1 MVVPPLG
8 KLLGADG
15 YATLRLVVSPCRRVP
30 LAVAVVEPI
39 VVSDFVEAV
48 VVGRGG
54 QLRTAC
60 FGELR
65 GHRRGGGAPC
75 PQPSDGA

>member
-1 MVVPPLG
+1 MVLPPLG

-15 YATLRLVVSPCRRVP
+15 YATPRLVASPRRKVP
-30 LAVAVVEPI
+30 MAVAVVETI
-39 VVSDFVEAV
+39 VVSRFVEAV
-48 VVGRGG
+48 AVGRGG

-60 FGELR
+60 FRELR